1 MKRSIVKYI
10 YRNALLITMDDIDQ
24 SMVYFACTVCDFTF
38 QSDPNFVPI
47 ICPQCGSENVVR
59 T

>member
-1 MKRSIVKYI
+1 MVRYI
-10 YRNALLITMDDIDQ
+10 YRGALLIIMDDIDQ
-24 SMVYFACTVCDFTF
+24 SMVYFACNVCEFMF

-47 ICPQCGSENVVR
+47 VCPQCGSENVVR